1 MNYIHTAF
9 IKKQTEKVYHRY
21 LYKIAGASLF
31 LASSG
36 ITSFAQSVGLSG
48 DTVGDVEWPW
58 IKMLNSLAKQF
69 SGPVPIA
76 LGIMA
81 LIGAAFSMLQ
91 GGHGQVSGKMI
102 GILFAVAIA
111 LFSPTLIS
119 YVQTSA
125 GGLTIY
131 GL

>member
-1 MNYIHTAF
+1 MKTAF
-9 IKKQTEKVYHRY
+9 IKKQIEKSYRGY
-21 LYKIAGASLF
+21 LYKIAGLSIVLS
-31 LASSG
+31 SSG
-36 ITSFAQSVGLSG
+36 IASFAQSVGLTG

-58 IKMLNSLAKQF
+58 MKMLNSLAKQF
-69 SGPVPIA
+69 SGPVPVV
-76 LGIMA
+76 LGIIA